1 MVSLSNPQGEM
12 NPRPAITAARRAVVI
27 VPLRRGRA
35 GSVFVHGRAVAENLT
50 PDEARVTA
58 LTWRARVALELIG
71 VPGGPELVARA
82 MDAGCEL
89 RADRLTYAALAL
101 AKTPQR

>member
-1 MVSLSNPQGEM
+1 MSPSNPHWGM
-12 NPRPAITAARRAVVI
+12 NPRPAITAARRAVVLA
-27 VPLRRGRA
+27 PLRRGRD

-58 LTWRARVALELIG
+58 IEWQARVALELMG
-71 VPGGPELVARA
+71 VPGGADLVARA
-82 MDAGCEL
+82 LDAGCEL

-101 AKTPQR
+101 AETPPV